1 MIFIPKTSMI
11 EDLVQKIELLKN
23 SNVRMRITKRI
34 EEFHAIPKHSPDFLF
49 EELCYCILT
58 ANFSAKRGALIH
70 QQLKACFH
78 SDPKQ
83 TLEKKLRN
91 CGYRFPAIR
100 AAFIE
105 TAATQKHIIATTIN
119 TLRGEELREWLV
131 RNVQGLGYKEASHF
145 LRNIGFDDYAIIDSH
160 IMDILAR
167 YNVITPPKTLTKN
180 RYLAIETTLRDIA
193 TKTNLTLAELDLYL
207 WYMETGNI
215 LK

>member
-1 MIFIPKTSMI
+1 MTMT
-11 EDLVQKIELLKN
+11 EDLV
-23 SNVRMRITKRI
+23 RHITKLQYSDVRERI
-34 EEFHAIPKHSPDFLF
+34 ITRIQEFHAIPKHSQDILF

-70 QQLKACFH
+70 QQLKGCFH

-100 AAFIE
+100 AGFIE
-105 TAATQKHIIATTIN
+105 AAATQKDLLATTIN
-119 TLRGEELREWLV
+119 TLQGEERRAWLV
-131 RNVQGLGYKEASHF
+131 QHVQGLGYKEASHF

-160 IMDILAR
+160 IMDLLAR
-167 YNVITPPKTLTKN
+167 YNLITPPKTLTKK
-180 RYLAIETTLRDIA
+180 RYFTIETTLRDIA
-193 TKTNLTLAELDLYL
+193 TKTSLTLAELDLYL
-207 WYMETGNI
+207 WYMETGKI

>member
-1 MIFIPKTSMI
+1 MTK
-11 EDLVQKIELLKN
+11 DLVRKINQLQH
-23 SNVRMRITKRI
+23 SDIRARITARI
-34 EEFHAIPKHSPDFLF
+34 QEFHAIPKHSPDILF

-58 ANFSAKRGALIH
+58 ANFSAKRGAQIH

-78 SDPKQ
+78 SDPKE
-83 TLEKKLRN
+83 TLEHKLRN

-105 TAATQKHIIATTIN
+105 AAATQKHILATTIG
-119 TLRGEELREWLV
+119 TLRGEDLREWLV
-131 RNVQGLGYKEASHF
+131 KHVQGLGYKEASHF

-160 IMDILAR
+160 IMDLLAR
-167 YNVITPPKTLTKN
+167 YDIITPPKILTKN

>member
-1 MIFIPKTSMI
+1 MI
-11 EDLVQKIELLKN
+11 EDLVQNIDLLKN
-23 SNVRMRITKRI
+23 SNVRTRITKRI
-34 EEFHAIPKHSPDFLF
+34 QEFHAIPKHSPGILF

-70 QQLKACFH
+70 KQLKGCFH

-100 AAFIE
+100 AGFIE
-105 TAATQKHIIATTIN
+105 AAAAQKDILATAVN
-119 TLRGEELREWLV
+119 TLQGEERRAWLV
-131 RNVQGLGYKEASHF
+131 QHIQGLGYKESSHF

-160 IMDILAR
+160 IMDLLAR
-167 YNVITPPKTLTKN
+167 YNLITPPKTLTKN

-193 TKTNLTLAELDLYL
+193 TKTNLTLAKLDLYL
-207 WYMETGNI
+207 WYMETGMV

>member
-1 MIFIPKTSMI
+1 MI
-11 EDLVQKIELLKN
+11 EDLVQNIDQLQN
-23 SNVRMRITKRI
+23 SNVRTRITTRI
-34 EEFHAIPKHSPDFLF
+34 QEFHAIPKHSPDILF

-58 ANFSAKRGALIH
+58 ANFSAKRGAHIH

-78 SDPKQ
+78 SDPKE
-83 TLEKKLRN
+83 TLENKLRN

-105 TAATQKHIIATTIN
+105 AAAAQKDILATAIN
-119 TLRGEELREWLV
+119 TLQGEERRAWLV
-131 RNVQGLGYKEASHF
+131 QHIQGLGYKEASHF

-160 IMDILAR
+160 IMDLLAR
-167 YNVITPPKTLTKN
+167 YNLITPPKTLTKN

-207 WYMETGNI
+207 WYMETGKI